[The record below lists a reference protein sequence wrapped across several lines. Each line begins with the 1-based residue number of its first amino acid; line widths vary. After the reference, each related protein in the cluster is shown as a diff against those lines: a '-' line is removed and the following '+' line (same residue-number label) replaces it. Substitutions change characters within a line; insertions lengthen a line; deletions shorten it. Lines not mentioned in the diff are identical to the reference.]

1 MTLFKKKKILSLRS
15 WVNSIFLPGLR
26 RVEAQLMASLQPKA
40 LPTSLLPQTINKF
53 FTNCSKKQT
62 QLAADPK
69 PEAL

>member
-1 MTLFKKKKILSLRS
+1 MTLFKKKNPSLRS
-15 WVNSIFLPGLR
+15 WVKSIFLPGLR

-40 LPTSLLPQTINKF
+40 LPTSLLAQTINKF

-62 QLAADPK
+62 QLATDPK